1 MRIILCFLISL
12 LLCNTAYSQ
21 TLQQRLADAAADAET
36 VSNQLLAVAADS
48 LTSEDWL
55 VLSEAQLR
63 LRNKQGA
70 LDAVDNALAKA
81 STPYLQAHANLLKAQ
96 IYGILYRD
104 TVFAVTM
111 LERAE
116 NLLIKAED
124 APSMQLYSEV
134 LQNFA
139 QAYNQLGNIP
149 KAIPYA
155 EHALALA
162 ITLQQPEAELSAH
175 IMIGRL
181 TLQNNAYSLAY
192 RHLEQALQLAT
203 QLNDKDAL
211 ASIHLRLGMA
221 YRKIDYHQQAL
232 KHLLQAQALY
242 KTLKRPSSYTYTLLY
257 IAETYLESVDTAA
270 EAQRYLTEAL
280 ELARQQD
287 DLLRVAI
294 ATSGLGRLAAL
305 QQQDE
310 LAVSH
315 FNDALQLFRQQQ
327 VGTYLQET
335 NLELGDL
342 LLRRQ
347 QADAAQ
353 QLLQELST
361 DIDQAATYLRYRY
374 FDFAARVAA
383 AQSRWAEAYNYMLQ
397 ANSLRFEQQAEK
409 TKLQFDIVNQGLQQ
423 AVANSSVQT
432 ELAQAQRQMAQ
443 QQTYVIWLCAISAAL
458 ALLLLIGFWYNKKRS
473 AGNITVLESSWA
485 NFCQRTQLL
494 CARTDINLVC
504 YAFSASQ
511 QYKIRHG
518 EQALQ
523 QLLQHYLPQA
533 PAQLLNSGVFDD
545 VIWFALDA
553 DASAK
558 TTEPVLAAFEAMLP
572 AQLTQGCVYQL
583 QLPLANLQ
591 SQWHSKALYALP
603 QALWLTAALCQHA
616 QPKARRYNMALRA
629 TLQGSCEWRSSMV
642 RQDLLNAIRLENIV
656 LYCNGNALAATLGDS
671 LS

>member
-1 MRIILCFLISL
+1 MRLILCFIISL
-12 LLCNTAYSQ
+12 LLCNVAYGQ
-21 TLQQRLADAAADAET
+21 TLQQRLADAAADAEQI
-36 VSNQLLAVAADS
+36 SNQLLAVAAES
-48 LTSEDWL
+48 LSSEDWL

-70 LDAVDNALAKA
+70 LDAVDNALTKA
-81 STPYLQAHANLLKAQ
+81 SSPYLQAYANLLKAQ

-104 TVFAVTM
+104 TVFAVTL

-116 NLLIKAED
+116 HLLVKAED
-124 APSMQLYSEV
+124 LPSMQLYSEV

-149 KAIPYA
+149 KAVPYA

-162 ITLQQPEAELSAH
+162 ITLQQPEAELNAH

-192 RHLEQALQLAT
+192 QHLEQALKLAT
-203 QLNDKDAL
+203 QLNDRDAL

-221 YRKIDYHQQAL
+221 YRKIDYHEQAL
-232 KHLLQAQALY
+232 KHLLQAQTLY
-242 KTLKRPSSYTYTLLY
+242 KALKRPSSYTYTLLY
-257 IAETYLESVDTAA
+257 IAETYLESVETAA
-270 EAQRYLTEAL
+270 EAEHYLTEAL

-287 DLLRVAI
+287 DLLRVGI

-305 QQQDE
+305 QQQDD
-310 LAVSH
+310 LALSH
-315 FNDALQLFRQQQ
+315 YNDALQLFRQQQ
-327 VGTYLQET
+327 VKTYLQET

-353 QLLQELST
+353 QLLLELSA

-374 FDFAARVAA
+374 FDFASRVSA
-383 AQSRWAEAYNYMLQ
+383 AQGRWADAYTYMLQ
-397 ANSLRFEQQAEK
+397 ANTLRFEQQAEK

-432 ELAQAQRQMAQ
+432 ELTQTQQQLVQ
-443 QQTYVIWLCAISAAL
+443 QQTYVIWLSAISATL
-458 ALLLLIGFWYNKKRS
+458 ALLLLISYWYSKNRNTS
-473 AGNITVLESSWA
+473 NSIVLDTSWA

-494 CARTDINLVC
+494 CARTDVNLVC
-504 YAFSASQ
+504 YAFSESQ
-511 QYKIRHG
+511 QYKMRHG

-523 QLLQHYLPQA
+523 QLLQSYLPQA

-545 VIWFALDA
+545 VIWLALDA
-553 DASAK
+553 DTVSSA
-558 TTEPVLAAFEAMLP
+558 TEPMLTAFEAILP
-572 AQLTQGCVYQL
+572 TELSQGYIYQL

-616 QPKARRYNMALRA
+616 QPNVSRYNMALRA
-629 TLQGSCEWRSSMV
+629 TVQDSCEWRSSMV
-642 RQDLLNAIRLENIV
+642 RQDLLNAIRLEHIV
-656 LYCNGNALAATLGDS
+656 LHCNGQALTASLGDS
-671 LS
+671 LD